1 MQRFDYSVIG
11 DDVNI
16 ASRLEGQTKT
26 YGVPIIAGPET
37 VALAPELAFIEL
49 DRVRV
54 KGRSRPLAVHALV
67 GDAQRA
73 AAADFRALR
82 EAQSAMLAHYRAG
95 ALAAAVVA
103 LDEVAALDGH
113 GLLAENC
120 RLYRERIAALG
131 DAPLPPDWDGTHD
144 LLTK

>member
-1 MQRFDYSVIG
+1 MLPR
-11 DDVNI
+11 
-16 ASRLEGQTKT
+16 
-26 YGVPIIAGPET
+26 P
-37 VALAPELAFIEL
+37 
-49 DRVRV
+49 
-54 KGRSRPLAVHALV
+54 RSRPLAVHALV

-120 RLYRERIAALG
+120 RLTRERIAALA
-131 DAPLPPDWDGTHD
+131 DAPLPADWDGTHD